1 MIDKR
6 SEIMLKKYATI
17 AAYLFCLVILSA
29 ALTSCEKKSN
39 GELEILSESS
49 VTPVV
54 TDMAEVD
61 QSKEQIPLDDLDK
74 AAESEIKEAL
84 MNKKELS
91 IYCMD
96 DDGNGIESV
105 SAIVDENTE
114 IDAVVVTEAVVN
126 EFSNHNL
133 DIQIDKVTTD
143 ENGSVFVSFQKDA
156 PPVKDVEEDVECFIL
171 DCISQSILDN
181 VETSKAVIFQI
192 EGNAYVTEHVE
203 FKESQAYDWR

>member
-6 SEIMLKKYATI
+6 SEIMFKKYVTI
-17 AAYLFCLVILSA
+17 AAYLFCAVVLSV

-61 QSKEQIPLDDLDK
+61 QSKEQIPSDDLDEV
-74 AAESEIKEAL
+74 AESDIKEAL

-91 IYCMD
+91 IYCID
-96 DDGNGIESV
+96 DDGSGIESV
-105 SAIVDENTE
+105 STFVDENAE

-126 EFSNHNL
+126 EFSDHNL

-143 ENGSVFVSFQKDA
+143 ENGNVFVSFQKDA
-156 PPVKDVEEDVECFIL
+156 PPVKDVEEDVEYFIL

-192 EGNAYVTEHVE
+192 EGNAYVTEHIE